1 MGKIISP
8 AQFNQ
13 KVEFGTDKS
22 VLDENTGVN
31 YQEFIV
37 QIKCHAKHCR
47 LSFFLLSQTY
57 QAQQAG
63 MLDTITII
71 IRHNAKVNDSIKCKM
86 AGIIYDIVSVSSDT
100 SLAVNRYDTLTIR
113 KNKKVK

>member
-1 MGKIISP
+1 MSKVISP

-13 KVEFGTDKS
+13 KVEFGTVKS
-22 VLDENTGVN
+22 ILDENTGVN
-31 YQEFIV
+31 YQEFIG
-37 QIKCHAKHCR
+37 QFNCHAKVNTR
-47 LSFFLLSQTY
+47 SLYQTY